1 MPPTC
6 SLTGASELGAP
17 ESGAGVQGWAGP
29 AAPHTSGFHAPFS
42 FPLPSARTPACDGLG
57 PPPPDSSGPLPV
69 PRHTRVL
76 SLCCPEDLAVGT
88 LVCSAPTLA
97 GHTGAPHVFTVGL
110 HAGQHTAPP
119 SRICYGTSPERRKTP
134 QAAGAAVGAGVAS
147 GPSAVNALGL
157 RPPGFAALRLTGLRA
172 SSLASWPEPSRP
184 HPLCGSGQQPPL
196 WSTLTL

>member
-1 MPPTC
+1 M
-6 SLTGASELGAP
+6 E
-17 ESGAGVQGWAGP
+17 GWAGP

-42 FPLPSARTPACDGLG
+42 FPLPSARTPAWDGLG

-69 PRHTRVL
+69 PRHMRVL

-97 GHTGAPHVFTVGL
+97 GHTGAPHTFTVGL
-110 HAGQHTAPP
+110 HTGQHTA
-119 SRICYGTSPERRKTP
+119 SRPVFVMGCLQKERRHPKRR
-134 QAAGAAVGAGVAS
+134 GAAVGAGVAS
-147 GPSAVNALGL
+147 GPSAVNVSGL
-157 RPPGFAALRLTGLRA
+157 RPPGFAALRPTGPRA
-172 SSLASWPEPSRP
+172 SSLARWLEPSRP